1 MTQFRNKYVQAMLNL
16 STDFKK
22 CWELEKTQ
30 LPYFALKI
38 SFFSPELLFFYVYAE
53 QLKKIRFLHRWNC
66 TDNLK
71 NVAWFWQGLLSFAG
85 QVVGVCLWYELSV
98 VNLEFC

>member
-53 QLKKIRFLHRWNC
+53 QLKKKSDFCIGEIALITW
-66 TDNLK
+66 K
-71 NVAWFWQGLLSFAG
+71 MLLDFDRDCFPL
-85 QVVGVCLWYELSV
+85 QVKLWVCVSGMSSV
-98 VNLEFC
+98 W

>member
-1 MTQFRNKYVQAMLNL
+1 MGGLLYFLNFLQMTQFRNKYVQAMLNL

-53 QLKKIRFLHRWNC
+53 QLKKNQI
-66 TDNLK
+66 
-71 NVAWFWQGLLSFAG
+71 FA
-85 QVVGVCLWYELSV
+85 
-98 VNLEFC
+98 